1 MKRKGYTL
9 KSLALLV
16 ALGAVAFSAAYICS
30 GYLSGSSFVRFAIA
44 QDQDIE
50 GENNTVIITSDIEE
64 PDAQEELGIENEVK
78 FEEVGS
84 GDISTENTSTED
96 DIKEQIL
103 AKINKSWDPSID
115 KMSSL
120 FFTYWQHQSIIDAKN
135 SHGKVRPPTEA
146 ELKALEEDLPLNTD
160 PERRYVTLGGIV
172 YKTEND
178 WTIWLNGKRV
188 TPDAVPKQ
196 VLDLRVFKDYIEVKW
211 LDEYTNSIYPLRLR
225 AHQRFNMDM
234 RIFLPG

>member
-1 MKRKGYTL
+1 MERKGYTL
-9 KSLALLV
+9 NSLALLV
-16 ALGAVAFSAAYICS
+16 ALGAVAFCAAYTS
-30 GYLSGSSFVRFAIA
+30 GGYLSGSFFVRSAAA
-44 QDQDIE
+44 QSVKDD
-50 GENNTVIITSDIEE
+50 NNTVIIISDVQE
-64 PDAQEELGIENEVK
+64 DADISGKVK
-78 FEEVGS
+78 FEDVGS
-84 GDISTENTSTED
+84 GDSATKV

-103 AKINKSWDPSID
+103 DRIKKSRDSSID

-146 ELKALEEDLPLNTD
+146 ELKALEEDEVLSID
-160 PERRYVTLGGIV
+160 PERRYVSLGGIV

-188 TPDAVPKQ
+188 TPDAVPKE
-196 VLDLRVFKDYIEVKW
+196 VMGLKVFEDYIEVKW
-211 LDEYTNSIYPLRLR
+211 LDAYTNSIFPLRLR